1 LTDLTPKEYVRKKRI
16 QYSME
21 LLATRKYSAKDAA
34 HMAGFNN
41 IGSFRDA
48 FKKEYGKNPSDFLKE
63 ING

>member
-1 LTDLTPKEYVRKKRI
+1 MSEKRI